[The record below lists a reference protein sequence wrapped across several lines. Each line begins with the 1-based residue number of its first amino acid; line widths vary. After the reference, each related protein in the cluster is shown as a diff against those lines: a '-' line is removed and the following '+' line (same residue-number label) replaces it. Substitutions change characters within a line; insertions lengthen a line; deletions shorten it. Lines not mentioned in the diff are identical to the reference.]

1 MLTGFGEQLP
11 LLEDADVFF
20 ISGSRHNVRD
30 GPNLS
35 WFEPLCSLV
44 RDLEG
49 QAGKALVGVCF
60 GAQIIAHALGV
71 RWARILMIVVSYC

>member
-1 MLTGFGEQLP
+1 MIAPYNPEAWEFSKCLLDSGEQLP
-11 LLEDADVFF
+11 LLEDADAFFF

-44 RDLEG
+44 RDLEDCG
-49 QAGKALVGVCF
+49 QAK
-60 GAQIIAHALGV
+60 H
-71 RWARILMIVVSYC
+71 